1 MELKLEKK
9 LRYIFK
15 WIIAFG
21 VIKVAVLAIAILAI
35 ALVITF
41 GGPSP
46 IAARLSIN
54 DPFKNLDY
62 SALPQ
67 VQRYKARDG
76 AMLAYR
82 HYASTLASTSA
93 ANQRRV
99 VLIHGSSASSKSMH
113 TLAQTLITAGFTVDA
128 LDMRGHGDSGARGHI
143 SYIGQLEDDVADFMR
158 ALPCSGT
165 NTLLGF
171 SAGAGFTLRFSASE
185 QAALFDRYLLL
196 SPFFIQAPTNRPSSG
211 WASVGIPRIVA
222 ITILNGFGITRWNDL
237 PVTQFALDD
246 QAEKFLTPTYSFA
259 LSTNFGA
266 HRDYPQDIVKASQN
280 LKLIAGMDDEL
291 MFADRYA
298 NVFASAGKTIP
309 IQLVA
314 NTGHMGMI
322 LNVPALQVVV
332 AALGD

>member
-21 VIKVAVLAIAILAI
+21 VIKVAVFAIASLAI
-35 ALVITF
+35 ALAITF

-46 IAARLSIN
+46 IAASLSIN

-76 AMLAYR
+76 ALLAYR
-82 HYASTLASTSA
+82 HYATTSA
-93 ANQRRV
+93 TNQRRV

-113 TLAQTLITAGFTVDA
+113 TLAQTLIAAGFTVDA

-143 SYIGQLEDDVADFMR
+143 SYIGQLEDDVVDFMR
-158 ALPCSGT
+158 ALPYGGT

-196 SPFFIQAPTNRPSSG
+196 SPFFIQARTNRPSSG
-211 WASVGIPRIVA
+211 WTSVGIPRIVA

-237 PVTQFALDD
+237 PVTQFALNDE
-246 QAEKFLTPTYSFA
+246 AKKFLTPSYSFA
-259 LSTNFGA
+259 LATNFGA
-266 HRDYPQDIVKASQN
+266 HREYPQDIVKASQN